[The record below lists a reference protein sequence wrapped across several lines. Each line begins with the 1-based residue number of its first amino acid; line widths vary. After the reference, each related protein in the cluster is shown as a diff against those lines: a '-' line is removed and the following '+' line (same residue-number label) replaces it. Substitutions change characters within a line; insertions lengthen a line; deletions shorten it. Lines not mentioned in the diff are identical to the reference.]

1 MSNHLLHLAWRSML
15 ARRTTAI
22 LTIIAVALSVAL
34 FAGVEK
40 TRKAASDGFYGA
52 VSGVDLIV
60 GGRTGPVNLL
70 LFSVFRIG
78 DATSP
83 ISYNAFE
90 NIQARPEVEW
100 AVPISMGDSHR
111 GYRVVGTSPE
121 YFERIEFGASQSLEF
136 AQGNVFN
143 PHKLEAV
150 LGSSVAREL
159 GYGLDQGLILAHGL
173 GKGDIATHDD
183 YQFRVVGILKPT
195 GTPIDQGVY
204 TSLEGIE
211 RMHGGGASHD
221 DHAEHEAAENHHDGH
236 EHHDHA
242 APAEHDHN
250 HADHEAHEHEQSAV
264 ADDHSGHDHSDHDHA
279 THDHADHEH
288 DDGHDH
294 EAHADHSS
302 HDDEHAHEEEEAHD
316 AHSEAHNHDD
326 GHDNEQHDHA
336 AHAEDHSEHD
346 DHDHAHDQGQ
356 DADAHDDHVH
366 LEPGQITAILVGTKA
381 PALALRLRY
390 LVNMDKDEPMLAIQP
405 AQTLHA
411 LWQIVGAAARALTAV
426 SLFVLAVGLATI
438 LIAIL
443 TSLNERRR
451 EMAILR
457 AAGARP
463 QHVFFLIVAEAVI
476 LAAIGAFI
484 GLFAVHVGLY
494 FLAPVIQDRFGLAL
508 TMMLPRWTDI
518 AVLVGT
524 PLAAGLMALWP
535 ASRAM
540 KNALSDGL
548 SIRI

>member
-15 ARRTTAI
+15 ARRTTAV

-83 ISYNAFE
+83 ISYKALE
-90 NIQARPEVEW
+90 TIQARPEVEW

-150 LGSSVAREL
+150 LGSSVARDL

-211 RMHGGGASHD
+211 RMHGGGASHG
-221 DHAEHEAAENHHDGH
+221 DHAEHEAAEDDH

-242 APAEHDHN
+242 APAEHDHS
-250 HADHEAHEHEQSAV
+250 HADHEAHEQEHSAV
-264 ADDHSGHDHSDHDHA
+264 ADDHSGHDH
-279 THDHADHEH
+279 ADHEH
-288 DDGHDH
+288 DDDHDR

-302 HDDEHAHEEEEAHD
+302 HDDEHAHAETEAHD
-316 AHSEAHNHDD
+316 
-326 GHDNEQHDHA
+326 DNEHDHA
-336 AHAEDHSEHD
+336 ANAEDHSEHD
-346 DHDHAHDQGQ
+346 DHDHAHDHGQ

-390 LVNMDKDEPMLAIQP
+390 LVNMDTDEPMLAIQP

-463 QHVFFLIVAEAVI
+463 QHVFFLIVAEAVL

-484 GLFAVHVGLY
+484 GLLAVHVGLY